1 MGGWRERE
9 RERMPRNM
17 QDREDQADQEG
28 FINIQLELPEESQEQ
43 ESLQHGQSQS
53 QSISDMAETED
64 LAEADQSQDM
74 AHRDLWAHQ
83 HEARDQEEEREQFL
97 SPSQHTREIF
107 QAEGV
112 FPVRDSHSHLGLDR
126 VPIRLPSTTAN
137 SASWVGMSQ
146 V

>member
-1 MGGWRERE
+1 
-9 RERMPRNM
+9 M

-28 FINIQLELPEESQEQ
+28 FINIQLELPEESQDQ
-43 ESLQHGQSQS
+43 ESLQHGHSQSQS

-64 LAEADQSQDM
+64 LAEADQSQDLT
-74 AHRDLWAHQ
+74 HRDLWAH
-83 HEARDQEEEREQFL
+83 HQEEERDQFL
-97 SPSQHTREIF
+97 SPSQDSRDIF

-112 FPVRDSHSHLGLDR
+112 FPVRESHSHLGLDR

-146 V
+146 VGGN

>member
-1 MGGWRERE
+1 
-9 RERMPRNM
+9 M

-28 FINIQLELPEESQEQ
+28 FINIQLELPEESQDQ
-43 ESLQHGQSQS
+43 ESLQLQHGHSQSQS

-64 LAEADQSQDM
+64 LAEADQSQD
-74 AHRDLWAHQ
+74 LWADH
-83 HEARDQEEEREQFL
+83 QEEEREQFL
-97 SPSQHTREIF
+97 SPSQDSREIF

-112 FPVRDSHSHLGLDR
+112 FPVRESHSHLGLDR

-146 V
+146 VGEAN

>member
-1 MGGWRERE
+1 
-9 RERMPRNM
+9 M

-28 FINIQLELPEESQEQ
+28 FINIQLELPEESQDQ
-43 ESLQHGQSQS
+43 ESLQLQHGHSQSQS

-64 LAEADQSQDM
+64 LAEADQSQD
-74 AHRDLWAHQ
+74 LWADH
-83 HEARDQEEEREQFL
+83 QEEEREQFL
-97 SPSQHTREIF
+97 SPSQDSREIF

-137 SASWVGMSQ
+137 PASWVGMSQ
-146 V
+146 VGWN